1 MAGVAD
7 TSRDA
12 LFEISNGR
20 RAQVTEAIYRAVE
33 LAGMRGGRDGC
44 SMREI
49 KAAILQAN
57 SLDVD
62 MSTISGRV
70 AELVKVKRLRRQA
83 KKRLCRVTGQSIGPL
98 EVVPLVDR
106 ISGHSGATF

>member
-1 MAGVAD
+1 MTGVTE
-7 TSRDA
+7 TSREA
-12 LFEISNGR
+12 LTQIKEGR

-33 LAGMRGGRDGC
+33 MVGIHGGRDGC

-49 KAAILQAN
+49 KAAILKADG
-57 SLDVD
+57 LDVD

-70 AELVKVKRLRRQA
+70 VELVNVKRLRRQA

-106 ISGHSGATF
+106 I